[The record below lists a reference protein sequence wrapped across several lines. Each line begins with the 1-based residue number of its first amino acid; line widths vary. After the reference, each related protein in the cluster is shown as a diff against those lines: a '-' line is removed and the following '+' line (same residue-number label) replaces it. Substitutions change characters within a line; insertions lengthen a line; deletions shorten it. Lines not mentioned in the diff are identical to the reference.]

1 MALIRPYITEKFT
14 SYKVEERTT
23 LLSIAIWLKDD
34 YSKKE
39 PIGQTGVKMKEGN
52 VTIFTQSSTSAISIM
67 EYERGLVEDLPRIL
81 DMAVP
86 EGINYSH
93 NEMNSDDNGSGHIRS
108 VLIGPSLTV
117 PFSMGEL
124 LLGTWQSII
133 YVDFNTVSSKRS
145 IILQFTGQ

>member
-1 MALIRPYITEKFT
+1 MEIKTIKISIESNGNNDITNLTARIKSE
-14 SYKVEERTT
+14 
-23 LLSIAIWLKDD
+23 L
-34 YSKKE
+34 
-39 PIGQTGVKMKEGN
+39 QNVKMKEGN